1 MIEQYWKD
9 QASQFLSE
17 GEGFVKILERSLSR
31 TSRFNNDLLFNLS
44 VLSFEKMFVA
54 LLSYYGVEAT
64 HHAPL
69 ALYREAQGVDSS
81 LTDNMKQTARLIASH
96 ESICSLDDKG
106 YSTPTDDELGKIII
120 GLIEIRDYVSEKVKA
135 Q

>member
-9 QASQFLSE
+9 QTSQFLSE

>member
-9 QASQFLSE
+9 QAFQFLSE

-44 VLSFEKMFVA
+44 VMSFEKLFVA
-54 LLSYYGVEAT
+54 LLSYYGIEAT

-69 ALYREAQGVDSS
+69 ALYREAQAVDSS

-120 GLIEIRDYVSEKVKA
+120 GLIEIRDYVSKKVKV
-135 Q
+135 